1 MGPALL
7 ALFSSWMRGDY
18 DAIALNA
25 ARLRFRKFM
34 STPPR
39 LSLHVPSFRFA
50 NGRVIALPALDV
62 NAGEIVVLRGRSGS
76 GKSTLLHLACG
87 VLALPRELGNAAI
100 DGNSLAGLDQSARDR
115 LRPRTV
121 GWIPQRV
128 HLLSAINVLDNTLL
142 SFRFAG
148 EKNGRDE
155 EARAITLLDSLGLSA
170 LQHAMPHTL
179 SVGQASRVSVARALV
194 AEPKLLCAD
203 EPSASLDRESSA
215 LVAQAFA
222 RYAAGGGA
230 MLLATHDDEFLDQL
244 RAHQISLR
252 TIALETP

>member
-1 MGPALL
+1 MPHQ
-7 ALFSSWMRGDY
+7 
-18 DAIALNA
+18 
-25 ARLRFRKFM
+25 ARLSIR
-34 STPPR
+34 
-39 LSLHVPSFRFA
+39 VPSFRFA
-50 NGRVIALPALDV
+50 NGRTIALPALEV

-87 VLALPRELGNAAI
+87 VLACARDMGNVEI
-100 DGNSLAGLDQSARDR
+100 DGKPLAGLDQTARDQ

-128 HLLSAINVLDNTLL
+128 HLLSAIDVLDNTLL
-142 SFRFAG
+142 SARFDGTQNRAS
-148 EKNGRDE
+148 D
-155 EARAITLLDSLGLSA
+155 EARAVSLLDSLGLGAS
-170 LQHAMPHTL
+170 HRAMPHTL

-194 AEPKLLCAD
+194 AEPRVICAD

-215 LVAQAFA
+215 LVAAAFA

-244 RAHQISLR
+244 AAHSISLR